1 MRDAQNERASPHPH
15 RKEKKAPLQGRVC
28 FRVERWGQVTE
39 SYGSDAR
46 VRVCFPNLISVGA
59 HVFAPYLHAARLV
72 VPNATHIPF

>member
-1 MRDAQNERASPHPH
+1 MRDAQNERASPY
-15 RKEKKAPLQGRVC
+15 RIGKEKRRLLQGRVC

-39 SYGSDAR
+39 SYGSDA
-46 VRVCFPNLISVGA
+46 RVCFPNLISVGA